1 MFFIQSILRE
11 KLLNKIML
19 GYWIRIPV
27 FRSGSAILVWAGGNI
42 SDRLDTGADTFVSR
56 RTISQNM
63 GKFIQNTIYNT
74 ATIAVDRRSRQH
86 YHYRQPEMV
95 RSTVLK
101 REKERFEGTL
111 AERIHVCGHKKK
123 KLGYVQTSSFRLL
136 LL

>member
-19 GYWIRIPV
+19 GYWLRMPV

-86 YHYRQPEMV
+86 YHYR
-95 RSTVLK
+95 
-101 REKERFEGTL
+101 
-111 AERIHVCGHKKK
+111 
-123 KLGYVQTSSFRLL
+123 
-136 LL
+136 